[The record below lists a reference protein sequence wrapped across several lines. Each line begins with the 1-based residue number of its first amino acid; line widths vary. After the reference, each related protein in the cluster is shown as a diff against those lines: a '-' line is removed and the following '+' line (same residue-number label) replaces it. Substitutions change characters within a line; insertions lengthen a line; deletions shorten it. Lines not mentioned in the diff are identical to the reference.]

1 MNSDS
6 LLTWLA
12 TLGTAAVGAV
22 VGALAVGFLAN
33 LCVGWYRISSF
44 EGGSGYYVMFL
55 GLFGGV
61 AGFFIGIFCSRHGV
75 QGADAHFLHGIA
87 LTLGWTCGLTLC
99 AGSLAWLAADIPPTL
114 DGRPYELEVEFRFPP
129 GVKPPVP
136 EGRSGPSATLMRE
149 GTTRS
154 GGYVN
159 FDVAKAVESEG
170 RWVLPGVMPLQT
182 ATSRKTVYVSL
193 EEQYGMYIPI
203 ELGSRPKE
211 TDFQWS
217 RWFDVESLYGKSE
230 WTRPPAG
237 TSFSLRYRVRVYA
250 PPPKPPAEP
259 TAAEREAEAFSALTP
274 EAPFRDWLCFL
285 RNGMPQD
292 RIEPI
297 VRHFTWRPHGNR
309 ELTALM
315 VDPETP
321 VASEALR
328 FVSLLPNP
336 DPEVIAALAA
346 AGRDL
351 AVRLEKTIA
360 LTPEQDPS
368 YEAAA
373 DISLRFSPW
382 LQSAQ
387 VLRDRSGADFSAEL
401 RALLV
406 LARKRPDSIVL
417 RGDVVRVA
425 SYYLNQWTG
434 EPPHPDDPPPR

>member
-1 MNSDS
+1 M
-6 LLTWLA
+6 A
-12 TLGTAAVGAV
+12 TLGTAVMGAV

-44 EGGSGYYVMFL
+44 EGGSGYYVMFQ
-55 GLFGGV
+55 GLFGAV
-61 AGFFIGIFCSRHGV
+61 AGFIIGIFCSRHVV
-75 QGADAHFLHGIA
+75 QGAESHFLHGA
-87 LTLGWTCGLTLC
+87 GLTLGWTCGLTLC
-99 AGSLAWLAADIPPTL
+99 AGVLAWLAADIAPTR
-114 DGRPYELEVEFRFPP
+114 DGQPYELEVELRFPP
-129 GVKPPVP
+129 GVKPPAP
-136 EGRSGPSATLMRE
+136 EGRSGPSATLMRA

-154 GGYVN
+154 GGHVY

-170 RWVLPGVMPLQT
+170 RWVLAGVMTLQT
-182 ATSRKTVYVSL
+182 AASRKTVYVSL
-193 EEQYGMYIPI
+193 EEQHGMYIPI
-203 ELGSRPKE
+203 GLGSRPKE
-211 TDFQWS
+211 SDFQWS
-217 RWFDVESLYGKSE
+217 PWYDVESVYRKTE
-230 WTRPPAG
+230 WSRPPAG
-237 TSFSLRYRVRVYA
+237 TSFSLRYRVRVYT

-259 TAAEREAEAFSALTP
+259 TAAEREAAAFSALTP
-274 EAPFRDWLCFL
+274 EAPFRDWLRFL

-292 RIEPI
+292 RVEPI

-309 ELTALM
+309 ELAVLM

-328 FVSLLPNP
+328 FASLLPNP

-382 LQSAQ
+382 LLSARI
-387 VLRDRSGADFSAEL
+387 LHDRMGTDFSAEL
-401 RALLV
+401 RSLLV

-434 EPPHPDDPPPR
+434 ETPHPDDPPPR